1 MEALDQRT
9 RYKQQAAEHAV
20 GFVESG
26 MILGLGTGS
35 TAIFVTR
42 KVAELLKQGTLR
54 DIVAV
59 ATSRAVWSEAERL
72 GIPMLDPGI
81 PSEIDLTIDG
91 ADEVDPRMN
100 LIKGGGGAFLWEKIV
115 AQNSRRVT
123 IVVDDS
129 KLSAE
134 LGTRCPVPVEVIEF
148 GLQSH
153 MRYLRNLRCKPV
165 LREVEPHHPYTT
177 DSGNRIIDCSFGP
190 ITDPHTLA
198 HALEGRAGILEHGLF
213 LGIATDLVSSGE
225 GGIKHITRAELAP
238 NKAEV

>member
-1 MEALDQRT
+1 METLEQRT

-26 MILGLGTGS
+26 MVLGLGTGS

-42 KVAELLKQGTLR
+42 KIAELLNGGTLR

-59 ATSRAVWSEAERL
+59 ATSRAVWNEAERL

-81 PSEIDLTIDG
+81 PREIDLTIDG
-91 ADEVDPRMN
+91 ADEVDPQMN
-100 LIKGGGGAFLWEKIV
+100 VIKGGGGAFLWEKIV
-115 AQNSRRVT
+115 AQNSRRVI

-129 KLSAE
+129 KLSAQ

-148 GLQSH
+148 GLQSQ
-153 MRYLRNLRCKPV
+153 MRYLLSLRCRPE

-177 DSGNRIIDCSFGP
+177 DSGNLVIDCNFGP
-190 ITDPHTLA
+190 IADPYIVA
-198 HALEGRAGILEHGLF
+198 RALEGRAGVLEHGLF
-213 LGIATDLVSSGE
+213 LGIATDLISAGE
-225 GGIKHITRAELAP
+225 SGIKHISRNDLAP
-238 NKAEV
+238 NMA